1 MKKIIKIIKVIAVLA
16 FLIAAL
22 GYCGSMDAE
31 YEEQR
36 TMMAEQQPRRN

>member
-1 MKKIIKIIKVIAVLA
+1 MNKIIKIIKVIAVLA

-22 GYCGSMDAE
+22 GYCGAMDTE

-36 TMMAEQQPRRN
+36 TMMATHEPRRN